1 MLCPRPFVVAGYPV
15 SLPGGSDVSAF
26 PSEKR
31 KSMLD
36 NGTPGLHRNG
46 SPTKAGIA
54 VCLSDALFLVYDSAR
69 HIVGLQ

>member
-1 MLCPRPFVVAGYPV
+1 
-15 SLPGGSDVSAF
+15 
-26 PSEKR
+26 
-31 KSMLD
+31 MLD

-54 VCLSDALFLVYDSAR
+54 VCLSDALFPVYDSAR